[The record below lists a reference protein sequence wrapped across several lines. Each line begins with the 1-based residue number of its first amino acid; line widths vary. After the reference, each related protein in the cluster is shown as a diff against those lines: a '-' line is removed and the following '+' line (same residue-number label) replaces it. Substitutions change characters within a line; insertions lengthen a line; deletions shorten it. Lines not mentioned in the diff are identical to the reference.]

1 MPSREDMNKRF
12 SYITRAERVLGR
24 RASIARRFFGTRRG
38 RGRRRRSLE
47 TNSARLKKK
56 KGKWGWPT
64 ARARATVSSKLSL
77 YPRDGWILRARD
89 ASLPSSSF
97 HSFLPLFLSCAFHSH
112 PRLISCVPARVSLYV
127 SWQVLMARWSW
138 ECEIRGA
145 AKGLP
150 ASFRTRNL

>member
-64 ARARATVSSKLSL
+64 ARARATVSSNSHCIPETAGYYEHEMLL
-77 YPRDGWILRARD
+77 CPLPRSTPFFRFSSPVPSIRILVLFPA
-89 ASLPSSSF
+89 
-97 HSFLPLFLSCAFHSH
+97 FLLAFLCMF
-112 PRLISCVPARVSLYV
+112 PDRY
-127 SWQVLMARWSW
+127 
-138 ECEIRGA
+138 
-145 AKGLP
+145 
-150 ASFRTRNL
+150 